1 MTMPMRQ
8 IRLGLVIATL
18 GLAPLLAFGASAQD
32 TPATP
37 GAEAQSPSPDEH
49 PVTIN
54 PGTCDQ
60 PVARPAF
67 LAGGTTPW
75 GLVETGIPDLT
86 GAPLLMAEATLQTT
100 LDDLLH
106 AGRPHVIL
114 VHQSA
119 EQFGTHL
126 ACGDIAGAIADG
138 QLAIALRPVGDSG
151 VAGVA
156 ILDRDERGFLGL
168 GEQEVRTTVYVVT
181 DLGDRPVGPT
191 AATPAIGGVDQP
203 ATPTAAPTVVL
214 TTPSLVATPAV
225 SGPAQTEVTVE
236 MVDVAFRPTQ
246 ITVPANTPVTVTLHN
261 TGVLLH
267 NFSIDELRISRDV
280 QPGQTATVTID
291 APAGTYQ
298 YYCDQPGHREAGMVG
313 ALTVT

>member
-1 MTMPMRQ
+1 MTMPMRR
-8 IRLGLVIATL
+8 IRLGLVMAAL
-18 GLAPLLAFGASAQD
+18 ALAPLLAFGASAQD

-37 GAEAQSPSPDEH
+37 AADVQSPSPDEH

-60 PVARPAF
+60 PVAQPTF

-75 GLVETGIPDLT
+75 GLVETGLPDLT
-86 GAPLLMAEATLQTT
+86 GAPLLVAQATLQTT
-100 LDDLLH
+100 LDDLLL

-119 EQFGTHL
+119 EQFGTYL
-126 ACGDIAGAIADG
+126 ACGDIAGAIVDG
-138 QLAIALRPVGDSG
+138 QLVIALRPVGESG
-151 VAGVA
+151 VAGVT

-168 GEQEVRTTVYVVT
+168 GEQEVRATVYVVT
-181 DLGDRPVGPT
+181 NLGSGPAGTT
-191 AATPAIGGVDQP
+191 AATPATAGVDQP

-214 TTPSLVATPAV
+214 AMPSPAATPAA
-225 SGPAQTEVTVE
+225 SGPAQTAVTVE

-267 NFSIDELRISRDV
+267 NLSVDELRFSHDV
-280 QPGQTATVTID
+280 QPGQTATVTLD
-291 APAGTYQ
+291 GSAGTYQ

-313 ALTVT
+313 TLTVT